1 MKIYE
6 ANDSKSYT
14 APLGQAWFV
23 PYWRRLT
30 VYDVFPSQ
38 VRHCV
43 AHLIKDEINRIEVYD
58 FTLRRINTRVE
69 ARNFLRPTCPRL
81 NISKNPCCRI
91 SIGLLTIAGRTKKNW
106 ELEPEMRL
114 AFLELRIRLFLLFSR
129 CWCARLNHSKRSLT
143 TIDLSAALLAAFKL
157 KFIANF
163 DYVWQTLTLVC
174 NCV

>member
-1 MKIYE
+1 M
-6 ANDSKSYT
+6 
-14 APLGQAWFV
+14 
-23 PYWRRLT
+23 
-30 VYDVFPSQ
+30 YDVFPSQ

-106 ELEPEMRL
+106 ELEPENEAGFPRTANSTFL
-114 AFLELRIRLFLLFSR
+114 AF
-129 CWCARLNHSKRSLT
+129 
-143 TIDLSAALLAAFKL
+143 
-157 KFIANF
+157 
-163 DYVWQTLTLVC
+163 
-174 NCV
+174 